1 MTKRSAFLEEGREWA
16 WPPRFYEAAS
26 KATGIQFVLGAHDD
40 VGGRLNIPQG
50 LKNYGMLSQTAFT
63 DALSRSVVLVGVG
76 RPVTYVES
84 SQ

>member
-26 KATGIQFVLGAHDD
+26 KATGIQFVLGTHDD

-50 LKNYGMLSQTAFT
+50 LKNHGMLSQTAFT

-84 SQ
+84 W